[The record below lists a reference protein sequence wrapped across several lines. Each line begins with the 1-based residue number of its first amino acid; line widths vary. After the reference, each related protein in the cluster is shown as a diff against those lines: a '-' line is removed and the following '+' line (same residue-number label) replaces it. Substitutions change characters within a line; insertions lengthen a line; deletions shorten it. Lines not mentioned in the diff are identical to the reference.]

1 MNGINNYKEFL
12 EFISNIDPNKIK
24 EINVRFSQPDVVK
37 SFNIE
42 YFSYK
47 LDKMPG
53 GIICD

>member
-1 MNGINNYKEFL
+1 MEGINNYKDFL
-12 EFISNIDPNKIK
+12 EFISKIDPTKVK
-24 EINVRFSQPDVVK
+24 EINVRFSGPDVVK

-47 LDKMPG
+47 LDKLPG